1 MKWHCL
7 NRFPRQTNYLL
18 LVLIHHIYWQL
29 NRRNYYSSKQQS
41 VTWIVSLMLCSNG
54 FQMVRSALCC
64 AQQHCVAT
72 LNISVCCTA
81 RHRRYILPVA
91 RYRHQTQHSAV
102 KCVQSVWAALFFGIE
117 IFPEIKYLQLGDRGR
132 FWPNYK
138 VLIFFIATKLMYI
151 YWRKY
156 MTITFFIYTMCKQN
170 FKR

>member
-1 MKWHCL
+1 L
-7 NRFPRQTNYLL
+7 NRINAYSRKPQT
-18 LVLIHHIYWQL
+18 
-29 NRRNYYSSKQQS
+29 
-41 VTWIVSLMLCSNG
+41 VTCIVSLLLCCDG
-54 FQMVRSALCC
+54 FWNAHTMVRSALFC